1 LSGFTYFI
9 SRFPP
14 PKLPQRDIA
23 GLLFFVPRARRT
35 VLFEKTNRDVTV
47 LLVASPAPEMLPGI
61 DGIIGVNAL
70 HAHHIDF
77 DFAGRTLSWN

>member
-1 LSGFTYFI
+1 MLSCPWKVF
-9 SRFPP
+9 FP
-14 PKLPQRDIA
+14 LVRIVLIFCIA